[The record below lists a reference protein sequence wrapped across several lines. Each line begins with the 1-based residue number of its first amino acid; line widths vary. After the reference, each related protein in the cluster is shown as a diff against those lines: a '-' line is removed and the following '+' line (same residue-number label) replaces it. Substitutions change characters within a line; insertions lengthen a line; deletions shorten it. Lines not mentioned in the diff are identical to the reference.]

1 MRPQSPGFLADT
13 RKGAIFSAA
22 DPARA
27 INPPMTGKK
36 LSLPPLAKSLSARL
50 LLLTIFFVML
60 AEVLIYAPSI
70 GRFRLVYLQERL
82 AAGHL
87 AILALEA
94 TPDKVIDESLEREL
108 LKHVGAFS
116 VALAKPG
123 QGKLMLM
130 TTTPGPVD
138 ASYDLRQ
145 DSFFGLIGDAA
156 MTMLGDGNR
165 VLRIL
170 GDSPHDASI
179 QVEVVLEEGPLRREM
194 LGFSERI
201 LALSLVISL
210 FTAALV
216 YLSLHLLTVRP
227 MQRISDSMARFRNDP
242 EDASCVIRP
251 SSRSDEVGVV
261 QRELATMQEGL
272 RRALQQ
278 KARLAALGSAVTK
291 INHDLRNIL
300 ATARLVSD
308 RLTSSDDPEVR
319 RVTPT
324 LVGAIDRA
332 VNLCAH
338 TLNFTRDGAPL
349 VEPGRFDLETLIA
362 DVGSDLAGL
371 VNGHAVLQSLLGG
384 RFEIEADREQLHRVL
399 SNLGQNA
406 IHAGA
411 TRVEVN
417 ARRDGDHV
425 VIDVADNGPGLPPRA
440 REQLFQPFTGSSKPG
455 GTGLGLAIARE
466 LMRAHGGDI
475 RLEHSTGEGTCFR
488 LTLPAAPTA

>member
-1 MRPQSPGFLADT
+1 MWQWPPVASVPPRQ
-13 RKGAIFSAA
+13 RAA
-22 DPARA
+22 HSVATRA
-27 INPPMTGKK
+27 INPSMTSKK

-50 LLLTIFFVML
+50 LLLTISFVML

-87 AILALEA
+87 AVLALEA
-94 TPDKVIDESLEREL
+94 SPDQVIGEDLEREL
-108 LKHVGAFS
+108 LKHVGAYS
-116 VALAKPG
+116 VALTRPN

-130 TTTPGPVD
+130 TTTPGPID
-138 ASYDLRQ
+138 ASYDLRAET
-145 DSFFGLIGDAA
+145 FFGLIGDAA
-156 MTMLGDGNR
+156 VTLLGDGER
-165 VLRIL
+165 VLRVVGL
-170 GDSPHDASI
+170 SPQDPAI
-179 QVEVVLEEGPLRREM
+179 QVEVVLEEGPMRSEM
-194 LGFSERI
+194 VGYSERI

-216 YLSLHLLTVRP
+216 DLSLHLLTVRP
-227 MQRISDSMARFRNDP
+227 MRRITDSMARFRDDP
-242 EDASCVIRP
+242 EDASGIIRP
-251 SSRSDEVGVV
+251 SSRSDEVGIA

-272 RRALQQ
+272 RRAFQQ
-278 KARLAALGSAVTK
+278 KARLAALGTAVTK

-324 LVGAIDRA
+324 LVAAIDRA
-332 VNLCAH
+332 VNLCAQ
-338 TLNFTRDGAPL
+338 TLNFTREGAPV
-349 VEPGRFDLETLIA
+349 VEQCRFDLGALVA
-362 DVGSDLAGL
+362 DVGGTLEGQ
-371 VNGHAVLQSLLGG
+371 VNGKAVLQCALDGHYQ
-384 RFEIEADREQLHRVL
+384 IEADREQLHRVL

-406 IHAGA
+406 IQAGA

-417 ARRDGDHV
+417 ARHDGDHI
-425 VIDVADNGPGLPPRA
+425 VIEVSDNGPGLAPRA
-440 REQLFQPFTGSSKPG
+440 REQLFQPFTGSSRPG

-475 RLEHSTGEGTCFR
+475 RLERSTGEGTCFR
-488 LTLPAAPTA
+488 LTLPSSPAH

>member
-1 MRPQSPGFLADT
+1 
-13 RKGAIFSAA
+13 
-22 DPARA
+22 
-27 INPPMTGKK
+27 MTGKK

-50 LLLTIFFVML
+50 LLLTISFVML

-94 TPDKVIDESLEREL
+94 TPDRVIDEALEREL

-116 VALAKPG
+116 VALLKPN

-138 ASYDLRQ
+138 ASYDLREAT
-145 DSFFGLIGDAA
+145 FFGLIGDAA
-156 MTMLGDGNR
+156 MTLLGDGEQ
-165 VLRIL
+165 VLRVV
-170 GDSPHDASI
+170 GVSPQDPAI
-179 QVEVVLEEGPLRREM
+179 QVEVVLEEGPLRRAM
-194 LGFSERI
+194 LGYSERI

-227 MQRISDSMARFRNDP
+227 MRRITDSMARFRNDP
-242 EDASCVIRP
+242 EDASCVIHP
-251 SSRSDEVGVV
+251 STRSDEVGVA

-278 KARLAALGSAVTK
+278 RARLAALGTAVTK

-308 RLTSSDDPEVR
+308 RLTGSDDPEVR

-332 VNLCAH
+332 VNLCTQ
-338 TLNFTRDGAPL
+338 TLNFTREGAPL
-349 VEPGRFDLETLIA
+349 VEPSRFDLNALVA
-362 DVGSDLAGL
+362 DVGNTLADQ
-371 VNGHAVLQSLLGG
+371 VNGHAVLHSMLGG
-384 RFEIEADREQLHRVL
+384 HFEIEADREQLHRVF

-406 IHAGA
+406 IQAGA
-411 TRVEVN
+411 TRVEVQ
-417 ARRDGDHV
+417 ARRDGDHI
-425 VIDVADNGPGLPPRA
+425 VIEVADNGPGLAPRA
-440 REQLFQPFTGSSKPG
+440 REQLFQPFTGSGKPG

-475 RLEHSTGEGTCFR
+475 RLERSTGEGTCFR
-488 LTLPAAPTA
+488 LTLPAAPVH

>member
-1 MRPQSPGFLADT
+1 MWQWPPVASVPPRQ
-13 RKGAIFSAA
+13 RAA
-22 DPARA
+22 HSVATRA
-27 INPPMTGKK
+27 INPSMTSKK

-50 LLLTIFFVML
+50 LLLTISFVML

-87 AILALEA
+87 AVLALEA
-94 TPDKVIDESLEREL
+94 SPDQVIGEDLEREL
-108 LKHVGAFS
+108 LKHVGAYS
-116 VALAKPG
+116 VALTRPN

-130 TTTPGPVD
+130 TTTPGPID
-138 ASYDLRQ
+138 ASYDLRAET
-145 DSFFGLIGDAA
+145 FFGLIGDAA
-156 MTMLGDGNR
+156 VTLLGDGER
-165 VLRIL
+165 VLRVVGL
-170 GDSPHDASI
+170 SPQDPAI
-179 QVEVVLEEGPLRREM
+179 QVEVVLEEGPMRSEM
-194 LGFSERI
+194 VGYSERI

-227 MQRISDSMARFRNDP
+227 MRRITDSMARFRDDP
-242 EDASCVIRP
+242 EDASGIIRP
-251 SSRSDEVGVV
+251 SSRSDEVGIA

-272 RRALQQ
+272 RRAFQQ

-308 RLTSSDDPEVR
+308 RLTGSDDPEVR

-324 LVGAIDRA
+324 LVAAIDRA
-332 VNLCAH
+332 VNLCAQ
-338 TLNFTRDGAPL
+338 TLNFTREGAPV
-349 VEPGRFDLETLIA
+349 VEQCRFDLGALVA
-362 DVGSDLAGL
+362 DVGSTLEGQ
-371 VNGHAVLQSLLGG
+371 VNGKAVLQSELDGHYQ
-384 RFEIEADREQLHRVL
+384 IEADREQLHRVL

-406 IHAGA
+406 IQAGA

-417 ARRDGDHV
+417 ARQDGDHI
-425 VIDVADNGPGLPPRA
+425 VIEVSDNGPGLAPRA
-440 REQLFQPFTGSSKPG
+440 REQLFQPFTGSSRPG

-475 RLEHSTGEGTCFR
+475 RLERSTGEGTCFR
-488 LTLPAAPTA
+488 LTLPGAPAH